1 VHNKVQ
7 EKYNLFVDPHAAID
21 DIIVRVDSEDLRL
34 YKIRLKY
41 SLRCLKFLLHQ
52 GLAFR
57 GHDESEESSN
67 RGNFVELL
75 KLLATNSEEV
85 NKYVLHNAP
94 RNCTLI
100 SHGIQSQII
109 QCCALQTRKQII
121 EELGDDYYAILADE
135 SSDVSHKEQLALCLR
150 YVDKLGRPREHFI
163 GVVHVSDTTSLSL
176 KKAIEALLKQHHL
189 AITQIRGQGY
199 DGASNMT

>member
-1 VHNKVQ
+1 MHNASQ
-7 EKYNLFVDPHAAID
+7 EKYNLFVNPCATVD
-21 DIIVRVDSEDLRL
+21 DLLVRVNSEDVRL

-57 GHDESEESSN
+57 GHDESENSGN
-67 RGNFVELL
+67 RGNFVKLL

-85 NKYVLHNAP
+85 NKYVLQNAP

-121 EELGDDYYAILADE
+121 EELGDD
-135 SSDVSHKEQLALCLR
+135 
-150 YVDKLGRPREHFI
+150 
-163 GVVHVSDTTSLSL
+163 
-176 KKAIEALLKQHHL
+176 
-189 AITQIRGQGY
+189 
-199 DGASNMT
+199 